1 MYYINIFFEGFFIGL
16 ISFCLIIIFD
26 ILNINTVK
34 EINAKLYIQAIYHN
48 IINLLI
54 ISPIVYYYI
63 IKYFSNFEKLT
74 IEKEIFDIL
83 FILSIQSILYHYIH
97 KMIHTPLFYNIHKF
111 HHQFNK
117 YVIPMSANAVSI
129 YEFLFAYLLPII
141 IPIIC
146 INADS
151 ISINISIVIISFN
164 NILIHS
170 PIFKNISKYLPKIF
184 VSTNKHLIHHKYSN
198 KNYSAPTIDYNYLFN
213 I

>member
-1 MYYINIFFEGFFIGL
+1 MNIFLEGIFISL
-16 ISFCLIIIFD
+16 SSFCLIVILD

-34 EINAKLYIQAIYHN
+34 KIDLQLYIKSVYHN
-48 IINLLI
+48 IVNLLI

-63 IKYFSNFEKLT
+63 IHYFSNFSKLT

-83 FILSIQSILYHYIH
+83 FILGIQSILYHCIH
-97 KMIHTPLFYNIHKF
+97 KIMHTPLFYSIHKF
-111 HHQFNK
+111 HHKFNK

-146 INADS
+146 INPDN
-151 ISINISIVIISFN
+151 ISINISIGIISFN

-170 PIFKNISKYLPKIF
+170 PIFQNISKYLPKIF
-184 VSTNKHLIHHKYSN
+184 VSTNKHLIHHKDLN
-198 KNYSAPTIDYNYLFN
+198 KFYSAPTIDYDYLLD